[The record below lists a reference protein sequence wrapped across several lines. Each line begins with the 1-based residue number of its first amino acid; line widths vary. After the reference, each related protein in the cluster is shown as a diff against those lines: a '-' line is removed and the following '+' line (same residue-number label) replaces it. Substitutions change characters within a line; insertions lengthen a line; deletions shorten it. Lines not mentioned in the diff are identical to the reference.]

1 MAHFR
6 RPLAAAAVL
15 NGAIFGV
22 EALAGYQA
30 NSLSLLMDS
39 VHNLSD
45 QAALVFLYL
54 ALVLPLGVSRTLL
67 RSANLFNS
75 AGLVAVSL
83 LLLCQAAEHI
93 FAPAPVATAVPIVV
107 GLAAT
112 AGNWGVARLLRDPAR
127 TNDAVRLAYL
137 HNLGDMWVS
146 LAPVLAGILVA
157 TTGYAVFDPWVAAA
171 VAVWIIATT
180 LREVVA
186 SRDELLWPGKVECGH
201 APSSGSH
208 VPPIS

>member
-83 LLLCQAAEHI
+83 LLLWQAAEHI
-93 FAPAPVATAVPIVV
+93 FAPAPVASAVPIVV
-107 GLAAT
+107 GLAAA

-127 TNDAVRLAYL
+127 NNAAVRLAYL

-157 TTGYAVFDPWVAAA
+157 TTGHAVFDPLVAGA
-171 VAVWIIATT
+171 VAVWMIVTT
-180 LREVVA
+180 SREVA
-186 SRDELLWPGKVECGH
+186 NSREELIWPERLECGH
-201 APSSGSH
+201 PHSSAPSI
-208 VPPIS
+208 PPAT